1 MNHITK
7 QNQWLDSLIAALKA
21 KEDHKAALAKLIAHH
36 GGKRTMPLMEDLC
49 AGIHAAY
56 PKSKAEVKVYMGQ
69 PNVSFP
75 DKGAGYDTWRDLIA
89 PHLPKIKAATTKPRS
104 SKATDPVA
112 SYAKR
117 IMRDLTAAQRRR
129 LVALVG

>member
-1 MNHITK
+1 MKH
-7 QNQWLDSLIAALKA
+7 QNQWLNALVAALKA
-21 KEDHKAALAKLIAHH
+21 KQDHKAALTALIAHH
-36 GGKRTMPLMEDLC
+36 GGKRTLDLMIDLH
-49 AGIHAAY
+49 AGIEVLFPKTDAVVKAY
-56 PKSKAEVKVYMGQ
+56 LGQ

-75 DKGAGYDTWRDLIA
+75 NKGAGYDTWRDLIL
-89 PHLPKIKAATTKPRS
+89 PHLPKLKAATTKPRI
-104 SKATDPVA
+104 SKAADPVA